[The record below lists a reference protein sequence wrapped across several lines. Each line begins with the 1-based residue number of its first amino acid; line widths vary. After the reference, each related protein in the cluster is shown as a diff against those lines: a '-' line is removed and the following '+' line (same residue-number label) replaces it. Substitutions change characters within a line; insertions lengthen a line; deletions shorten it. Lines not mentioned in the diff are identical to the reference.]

1 MDKNLNLLPS
11 VVADLRS
18 VKWKDLPG
26 LSASIGVPES
36 TIKKIRSSE
45 VKDPR
50 ISTVEALHNY
60 FASHPTPPR
69 GQPCVKSDLAPWCSI
84 RTVLFSSSTTSNQ

>member
-11 VVADLRS
+11 VVAELRS
-18 VKWKDLPG
+18 IKWGDLPR
-26 LSASIGVPES
+26 LAESTGVPES

-60 FASHPTPPR
+60 FASRATP
-69 GQPCVKSDLAPWCSI
+69 QEASHA
-84 RTVLFSSSTTSNQ
+84 